1 MNTMHRFPRPAR
13 HFLGTGVQGFDAVKH
28 CTQKVTVLSRGYFP
42 QRYIND
48 FENRDKTM
56 I

>member
-13 HFLGTGVQGFDAVKH
+13 HFLGTGVQGFDANTAH
-28 CTQKVTVLSRGYFP
+28 RKVTVLSRGYFP